1 MSELALRILR
11 DWSRFGIDPSGPFC
25 PQSARGSDH
34 DADDDHEQ
42 READP
47 WFFTGRRRAFQRI
60 ANGHRRE
67 DPDPNGYHRYH
78 HYRE

>member
-47 WFFTGRRRAFQRI
+47 
-60 ANGHRRE
+60 
-67 DPDPNGYHRYH
+67 
-78 HYRE
+78 